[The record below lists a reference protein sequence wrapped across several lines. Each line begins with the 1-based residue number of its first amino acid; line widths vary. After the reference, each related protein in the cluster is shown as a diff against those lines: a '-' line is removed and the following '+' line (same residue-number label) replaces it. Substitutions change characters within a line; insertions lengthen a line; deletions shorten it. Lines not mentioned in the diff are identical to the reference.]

1 MSGFEKDHMKKDIE
15 HEIIIPMSI
24 RKEKI
29 TATDAVIFL
38 IFVSSVSIPVFAIG
52 TS

>member
-1 MSGFEKDHMKKDIE
+1 MILKKTILKKDIE
-15 HEIIIPMSI
+15 CKMTIPML
-24 RKEKI
+24 RHREKI
-29 TATDAVIFL
+29 TATYAVIFL